1 MDNHQQPDYGQYGWY
16 AASAQTPTEAPN
28 IAEAQVAPQPEAN
41 MARFRRYAAAGVL
54 AIAMIAGGSAVVMA
68 ASPDP
73 SASPTPGATSG
84 QDGSNGSSGGTTDD
98 GTTTPRAG
106 HPCPNG
112 GSNGTDDGSSSDS
125 SSNSTTNATAL

>member
-28 IAEAQVAPQPEAN
+28 MAQAQVAPQPEAN

-73 SASPTPGATSG
+73 SASPTPGAT
-84 QDGSNGSSGGTTDD
+84 DD
-98 GTTTPRAG
+98 GTTTPRGG

-112 GSNGTDDGSSSDS
+112 GSNGSDDGSSSDS
-125 SSNSTTNATAL
+125 SSNSTTDATAL